1 MTLCGVSTSS
11 PPRWIPDP
19 PLATPVR
26 AFATPGSTPLR
37 PPDPP
42 SLGIVVQPLAADA
55 ALRTDAAPPGGVP
68 AIPPVAAAGHRGARF
83 KSLSEP
89 RASSS

>member
-1 MTLCGVSTSS
+1 MTLCGVPTSS
-11 PPRWIPDP
+11 TPRRIPDP
-19 PLATPVR
+19 PQATSVR
-26 AFATPGSTPLR
+26 ASAAPGSTPPCR
-37 PPDPP
+37 PDPRSRGTVARP
-42 SLGIVVQPLAADA
+42 VAADA
-55 ALRTDAAPPGGVP
+55 ALRTRAASPGGVP